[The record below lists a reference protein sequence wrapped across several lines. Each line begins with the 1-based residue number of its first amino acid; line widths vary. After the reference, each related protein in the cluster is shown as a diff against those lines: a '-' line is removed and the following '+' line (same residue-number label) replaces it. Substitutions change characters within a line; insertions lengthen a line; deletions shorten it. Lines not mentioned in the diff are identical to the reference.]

1 MSDILII
8 DGSEYNRKYF
18 TQEQSLLDKRIV
30 HLVQKRAEMQQEL
43 DEMGIVIDV
52 LIDRLYN
59 ILNNQDTEELND
71 QDVEHV
77 NMVYTTTK

>member
-8 DGSEYNRKYF
+8 DGSEYDRKYF

-30 HLVQKRAEMQQEL
+30 HLVQKRAEMQREL

-52 LIDRLYN
+52 LIDRLYH
-59 ILNNQDTEELND
+59 ILNNQDTEELNN
-71 QDVEHV
+71 QDGEDID
-77 NMVYTTTK
+77 MVYTTTK

>member
-8 DGSEYNRKYF
+8 DGSEYDRKYF
-18 TQEQSLLDKRIV
+18 TQEQALLDKRII
-30 HLVQKRAEMQQEL
+30 HLVQKRADMQQEL

-52 LIDRLYN
+52 LIDRLYH
-59 ILNNQDTEELND
+59 ILNNQDIDESNN
-71 QDVEHV
+71 QDVEDI

>member
-1 MSDILII
+1 MSNKLII
-8 DGSEYNRKYF
+8 DGFEYDREDF
-18 TQEQSLLDKRIV
+18 TQEQALLDERII
-30 HLVQKRAEMQQEL
+30 HLVQKRANMQQEL
-43 DEMGIVIDV
+43 DEMSIVIDV

>member
-1 MSDILII
+1 MSNKLII
-8 DGSEYNRKYF
+8 DGFEYDREDF
-18 TQEQSLLDKRIV
+18 TQEQALLDERII
-30 HLVQKRAEMQQEL
+30 HLVQKRADMQQEL
-43 DEMGIVIDV
+43 DEMSIVIDV

>member
-1 MSDILII
+1 MSNKLII
-8 DGSEYNRKYF
+8 DGFEYDREDF
-18 TQEQSLLDKRIV
+18 TQEQALLDERII
-30 HLVQKRAEMQQEL
+30 HLVQKRADMQQEL
-43 DEMGIVIDV
+43 DEMSIVIDV

-59 ILNNQDTEELND
+59 ILNNQDIEELND